1 MPLYAKAVELAKSP
15 LCSLSTSPP
24 PLSCFH
30 QVVVAADAST
40 CADRVAGK
48 AIDPVT
54 GVPVPPGAT
63 EGSVA
68 YGVEARAA
76 AWEAGRAATDA
87 ALAWWTDASAVGGA
101 ALLLIVGWPHARR
114 EM

>member
-1 MPLYAKAVELAKSP
+1 MRLSWQSLHFVRYRPRRLP
-15 LCSLSTSPP
+15 CS
-24 PLSCFH
+24 H

-54 GVPVPPGAT
+54 GVPVPPVAT

-87 ALAWWTDASAVGGA
+87 ALAWWTDASAVGDA
-101 ALLLIVGWPHARR
+101 AQLLVVGCPHARR
-114 EM
+114 DM